1 MTNLQARGLF
11 QSVLERGGRGCSGG
25 LRKTKWVLAFCAVAV
40 AASSAATTFTSLAS
54 FNGTNGES
62 PSYAPLVQ
70 GPNGNLYGTTYA
82 GGANG
87 YGTVFQIS
95 TAGALSTLHS
105 FANTDGAN
113 PCAGVILA
121 TDGNLYGTTSAGGA
135 NGYGTVFRIT
145 TGGTV
150 TTLHSFDLTD
160 GAYPCAGL
168 VQMLTGYFYG
178 TTPQGGANGYGTIF
192 TLNGGTFT
200 TVHSF
205 DLTDGSGPYTLF
217 FPYPGLV
224 TITWGDLY
232 GTTQSGGANGD
243 GTVFKISA
251 ANIIT
256 TYQSFNVTDGLSPY
270 AGLVQ
275 ATNGSFYGTTY
286 SGGSNGDGTVFQ
298 MTPSGALTTL
308 HNFAGTDGENPEAVL
323 VQGTDGN
330 LYGTTYSGGAN
341 SDGTIFQMTLPG
353 ALTTLYNFAG
363 TDGDCPQAGLLQ
375 ATDGNFY
382 GTTYAGGANG
392 DGTVFKLSVG
402 LNPFVQ
408 TVPSYGKVGAKEII
422 LGNNL
427 TGATSVSF
435 NGTAATFTV
444 VSASEITATLP
455 AGAITGTVTVTTPSG
470 TLNSNLLYRVVPQ
483 VTGFN
488 PTSGPAGTP
497 VTVTG
502 VSLTQVNQ
510 VSIGG
515 VQATSFTVNSD
526 TQLTVTVPTSARTG
540 KIGVGTPGGEAASP
554 TNFTVP

>member
-1 MTNLQARGLF
+1 MTKLQTRGLF
-11 QSVLERGGRGCSGG
+11 HSVLERRGKECSGA
-25 LRKTKWVLAFCAVAV
+25 LRKTTWVLAFCAAAV
-40 AASSAATTFTSLAS
+40 LASSAATTFTTLAS
-54 FNGTNGES
+54 FNGTNGAS
-62 PSYAPLVQ
+62 PSYAPLAQ

-87 YGTVFQIS
+87 YGTVFQVS
-95 TAGALSTLHS
+95 TAGTLTTLHS
-105 FANTDGAN
+105 FSNTDGAY

-121 TDGNLYGTTSAGGA
+121 SDGNFYGTTSAGGA
-135 NGYGTVFRIT
+135 NDYGTVFRIT
-145 TGGTV
+145 TGGTL
-150 TTLHSFDLTD
+150 TTLHSFDLSD

-192 TLNGGTFT
+192 TLNGGNFT

-205 DLTDGSGPYTLF
+205 DLSDGASPYNLF

-224 TITWGDLY
+224 TVTWGDLY

-251 ANIIT
+251 GNVIT
-256 TYQSFNVTDGLSPY
+256 TFHSFDVTDGLSPY

-275 ATNGSFYGTTY
+275 ATNGDFYGTTY
-286 SGGSNGDGTVFQ
+286 AGGANGDGTVFQ
-298 MTPSGALTTL
+298 MTPSGALTTP
-308 HNFAGTDGENPEAVL
+308 HNFAGTDGENPEAAL

-341 SDGTIFQMTLPG
+341 SDGTVFQMTLQG
-353 ALTTLYNFAG
+353 AFTTLYNFSG
-363 TDGDCPQAGLLQ
+363 TDGDCPQAALLQ

-382 GTTYAGGANG
+382 GTTYSGGANG
-392 DGTVFKLSVG
+392 DGTVFRLSTG
-402 LNPFVQ
+402 LSSFVQ
-408 TVPSYGKVGAKEII
+408 TLPSYGKVGAKEII
-422 LGNNL
+422 LGTNL

-455 AGAITGTVTVTTPSG
+455 AGAITGPVTVTTPG
-470 TLNSNLLYRVVPQ
+470 GALNGNVIYRVVPQ
-483 VTGFN
+483 ITGFS
-488 PTSGPAGTP
+488 PPSGAPGTA
-497 VTVTG
+497 VTITG

-510 VSIGG
+510 ISVGG

-526 TQLTVTVPTSARTG
+526 TQVTVTVPTNARTG

-554 TNFTVP
+554 TSFTVN